1 MDFPES
7 KTIEPAKPN
16 NLLYWW
22 LGLAILILN
31 KIRHTIKGYKNPRHY
46 AFEEYDRVIDYNF
59 HVVNNWQKMLKTY
72 TDSNFSYTGKS
83 ILELGP
89 GDNLGT
95 GLILLAS
102 GADSYTAFDIN
113 PLIDSCPSGFYE
125 QLFKRI
131 EKEIPTANIAELGN
145 ELDKLHK
152 ESGRLKYLCNK
163 KLDLSK
169 SNKAQFNL
177 ILSQAVFEHFENID
191 KVISNVSEAACS
203 GATLI
208 AEVDLMTH
216 SRYIRSRDPLNIYR
230 YPGWLYKL
238 MKFSG
243 IPNRIRPGE
252 YAEILEKYGWWNIAI
267 YPLSVV
273 SDDYLSKTRIAKK
286 FRNETIDMNSLSIF
300 LCDTKKYH
308 S

>member
-1 MDFPES
+1 MDFPKT
-7 KTIEPAKPN
+7 KTIEPAEPN

-31 KIRHTIKGYKNPRHY
+31 KIRHSIRGYKNPRHY
-46 AFEEYDRVIDYNF
+46 AFEEYNRVIDYNF

-72 TDSNFSYTGKS
+72 RDANFSYTDKR

-102 GADSYTAFDIN
+102 GADSYSAFDIN
-113 PLIDSCPSGFYE
+113 PLIDNCPHDFYNH
-125 QLFKRI
+125 LFNRI
-131 EKEIPTANIAELGN
+131 EKEIPTANIAELDDELN
-145 ELDKLHK
+145 QLDKK
-152 ESGRLKYLCNK
+152 TGKLKYLCND

-169 SNKAQFNL
+169 STDSQFDL
-177 ILSQAVFEHFENID
+177 ILSQAVFEHFEDID
-191 KVISNVSEAACS
+191 RVICNVSKAACP
-203 GATLI
+203 GAILV

-216 SRYIRSRDPLNIYR
+216 TRFIRSRDPLNIYR
-230 YPGWLYKL
+230 YPAWLYRL
-238 MKFSG
+238 MKFPG

-252 YAEILEKYGWWNIAI
+252 YTEILEKYGWGSIVI

-273 SDDYLSKTRIAKK
+273 SDDYLSKTRVAKE
-286 FRNETIDMNSLSIF
+286 FRCETIDMNSLSIF
-300 LCDTKKYH
+300 ICATKE
-308 S
+308 